1 MNCDYF
7 KTLRFHKKNIE
18 NNLVNKLSEKVLFLL
33 MLSNNL
39 CQKIKIKKTKT
50 MFSHFDNV
58 LHSIIF
64 YELPEYE
71 ME

>member
-1 MNCDYF
+1 MNCDYR
-7 KTLRFHKKNIE
+7 RFHKKNIE
-18 NNLVNKLSEKVLFLL
+18 NNLANKLSEKVLVSYLFS
-33 MLSNNL
+33 LSLSENKN
-39 CQKIKIKKTKT
+39 KEHKT

-58 LHSIIF
+58 LHSITF